1 MADQQSNQQ
10 RESWR
15 PSRAINRGSYER
27 VGGRESWR
35 AGGVINRGSHGD
47 PASRAINRARSY
59 ERVGGRES
67 WRAGGVIT
75 NKRESWL
82 TIFRRSRTFV
92 LVPMA
97 LSTSTSSAQLMLP
110 LLLRSMVLKP

>member
-1 MADQQSNQQ
+1 MATQPAEQSTEQGVM
-10 RESWR
+10 
-15 PSRAINRGSYER
+15 IYER

-35 AGGVINRGSHGD
+35 AS
-47 PASRAINRARSY
+47 
-59 ERVGGRES
+59 
-67 WRAGGVIT
+67 GVIT